1 MASKLQGAARRAEKM
16 STARDVFAETNP
28 AFCCVVLAQFCIA
41 YQKAQLAE
49 RPPTAA
55 LTYLVVPIAI
65 SEDLAPTF
73 EGCNIDTGLAVWL
86 NRSPKV
92 VAELAKKV
100 NLTLD
105 ITTAAIRF
113 GCITGTLRLT
123 SEGNVEAALRKF
135 PASVTG
141 GIAGAALKRAR
152 LFGAWA
158 ATMGSSRAVLE
169 AFGVSV

>member
-1 MASKLQGAARRAEKM
+1 M
-16 STARDVFAETNP
+16 TIARDVFAETNP
-28 AFCCVVLAQFCIA
+28 AFCCAVFAQFCLS
-41 YQKAQLAE
+41 YQQAHPAE
-49 RPPTAA
+49 YPPVVA
-55 LTYLVVPIAI
+55 LIYLVVPIAI

-92 VAELAKKV
+92 VTELAKKV

-113 GCITGTLRLT
+113 GCVTGTLRLT
-123 SEGNVEAALRKF
+123 NEGDVESSLKKI
-135 PASVTG
+135 PISVTG
-141 GIAGAALKRAR
+141 GVASAALKRAR

-158 ATMGSSRAVLE
+158 ASMGSPRAVLE
-169 AFGVSV
+169 VLGVSV